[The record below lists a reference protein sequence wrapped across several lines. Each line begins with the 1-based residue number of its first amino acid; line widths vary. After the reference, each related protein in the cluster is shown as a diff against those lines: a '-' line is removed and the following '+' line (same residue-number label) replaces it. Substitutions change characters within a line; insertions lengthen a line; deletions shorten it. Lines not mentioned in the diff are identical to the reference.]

1 MQGLTQRLEA
11 LSSAN
16 EFLEFFGIAYD
27 ERVVHVNRLH
37 ILKRFH
43 QYLRQ
48 SEGLPRRSAEGLGE
62 GDEIEMFRRYRALL
76 QQAYQDFVTSSAARE
91 KVFKVFQ
98 DAEGQSVSVDR
109 LKESLAERRRP
120 AAGGWQ
126 AAARA

>member
-1 MQGLTQRLEA
+1 MEGLTQRLKA

-37 ILKRFH
+37 ILKRFY
-43 QYLRQ
+43 QYLHR
-48 SEGLPRRSAEGLGE
+48 AEGLDRL
-62 GDEIEMFRRYRALL
+62 DEIEMFRRYRELL
-76 QQAYQDFVTSSAARE
+76 QQAYQDFVGSTAAKE

-98 DAEGQSVSVDR
+98 DAEGQQHVSVDR

-120 AAGGWQ
+120 VAQPGVMAGAMRAA
-126 AAARA
+126 